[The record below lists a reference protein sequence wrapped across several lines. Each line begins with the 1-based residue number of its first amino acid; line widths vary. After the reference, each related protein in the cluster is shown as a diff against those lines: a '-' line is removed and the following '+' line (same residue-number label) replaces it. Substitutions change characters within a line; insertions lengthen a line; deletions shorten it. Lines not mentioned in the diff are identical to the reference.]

1 MKDLAQEI
9 RSYSG
14 RDFEERKHW
23 YSPAAEAYNKAR
35 PHYPPSLV
43 QQVIEIAQL
52 SSESTLLE
60 VGCGPGTATVSFAE
74 LNCSITCLE
83 PNPDFY
89 AIALTD
95 ALKPLF

>member
-9 RSYSG
+9 RSCSG
-14 RDFEERKHW
+14 RDLEERKHW

-35 PHYPPSLV
+35 PHYPQALV

-74 LNCSITCLE
+74 LDCSITGIE
-83 PNPDFY
+83 P
-89 AIALTD
+89 I
-95 ALKPLF
+95 